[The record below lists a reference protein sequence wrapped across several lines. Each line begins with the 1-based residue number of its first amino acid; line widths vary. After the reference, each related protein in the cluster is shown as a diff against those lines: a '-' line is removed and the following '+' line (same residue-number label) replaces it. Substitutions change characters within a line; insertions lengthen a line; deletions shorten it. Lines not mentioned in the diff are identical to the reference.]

1 MKKPLDTQV
10 GGNHYKNL
18 AIQPVEYIFKNKLGY
33 FEGCVIKYVTRWKNK
48 GGVQDLE
55 KAKHFLELLIDLQEQ
70 YAKEGMLDVVKQEL
84 AECRKVEVAEELPEL
99 HEHPERDNSD
109 FRYLILADCVMFPR
123 FYVGTFEE
131 SDASTHYPQAL
142 KFYSYEEA
150 DKFIAINKDTLHKY
164 PYVIKGYYYG
174 ENESQLYLA
183 HQKLANG

>member
-1 MKKPLDTQV
+1 MSKALDTQV

-18 AIQPVEYIFKNKLGY
+18 AIQPVEYIFKNNLGY
-33 FEGCVIKYVTRWKNK
+33 FEGCVIKYVTRWKDK

-70 YAKEGMLDVVKQEL
+70 YAKEGMLDVVKQDL
-84 AECRKVEVAEELPEL
+84 AVPFVVEQAEP

-109 FRYLILADCVMFPR
+109 YRYLILADSVMYPR
-123 FYVGTFEE
+123 YFVGTFEE
-131 SDASTHYPQAL
+131 SDVSTYYPQAI

-150 DKFIAINKDTLHKY
+150 EKFIATNKDTLGKY

-174 ENESQLYLA
+174 ENERQLYVS
-183 HQKLANG
+183 HGKLANGE